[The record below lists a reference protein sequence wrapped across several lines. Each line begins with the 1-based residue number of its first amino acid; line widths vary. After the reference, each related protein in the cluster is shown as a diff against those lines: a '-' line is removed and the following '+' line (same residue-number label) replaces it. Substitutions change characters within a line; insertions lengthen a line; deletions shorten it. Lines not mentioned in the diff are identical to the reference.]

1 MFEQLLNST
10 DDMLGQLEDLISS
23 LDADS
28 FVRPLDVLQKASVG
42 EHLRH
47 SLEFFLAYLGA
58 ASSGQVCYD
67 RRKRDPRLQTDP
79 EFALQTIGEI
89 REGLRSIDPAYGAQ
103 SLELEVEWLQGPGP
117 IRSTLARELHYVQ
130 DHLLH
135 HSALIK
141 VGIFHGLENPTVRQ
155 IRDMEK
161 FGVAPST
168 LAYQASAGN

>member
-10 DDMLGQLEDLISS
+10 DDMLGQLEELISS
-23 LDADS
+23 LDEES
-28 FVRPLDVLQKASVG
+28 FCRPLDVLQKASVG

-47 SLEFFLAYLGA
+47 SLEFFVAYLGGLQA
-58 ASSGQVCYD
+58 GEVCYD
-67 RRKRDPRLQTDP
+67 RRKRDPRLQTEPD
-79 EFALQTIGEI
+79 FAIETIGEI
-89 REGLRSIDPAYGAQ
+89 REGLRKIDPENGDE
-103 SLELEVEWLQGPGP
+103 SINLDVEWLEGPGP
-117 IRSTLARELHYVQ
+117 IRSTLARELHYIQ